1 MSIIAGKYIKLSFNG
16 SHTIFSFRIIKNNI
30 NQNNHSKA
38 LINLLDDVRVELY
51 IAKKDMIT
59 NNISINFHHVGG
71 VLQQLKDPACAIKI
85 NGVDIQCK
93 RHNVLAIAPTLS
105 GF

>member
-1 MSIIAGKYIKLSFNG
+1 MKFSFIG
-16 SHTIFSFRIIKNNI
+16 SHAIFSFRIIKNNK
-30 NQNNHSKA
+30 NQKNHKEA
-38 LINLLDDVRVELY
+38 FINLLDDVRVELY

-71 VLQQLKDPACAIKI
+71 ALQQFKDPACAIKI

-93 RHNVLAIAPTLS
+93 RHNVLAIAPKLS

>member
-1 MSIIAGKYIKLSFNG
+1 M
-16 SHTIFSFRIIKNNI
+16 KNNK
-30 NQNNHSKA
+30 NQNNNKEA
-38 LINLLDDVRVELY
+38 FINLLDDVRVELY

-59 NNISINFHHVGG
+59 NNISINLHHVGG
-71 VLQQLKDPACAIKI
+71 ALQQFKDPACAIKI

>member
-1 MSIIAGKYIKLSFNG
+1 
-16 SHTIFSFRIIKNNI
+16 
-30 NQNNHSKA
+30 
-38 LINLLDDVRVELY
+38 
-51 IAKKDMIT
+51 MIT

-71 VLQQLKDPACAIKI
+71 ALQQLKDPACAIKI

-105 GF
+105 GL